1 MDLWG
6 FSSGDD
12 VREQG
17 TRRREARAR
26 EVRVFSVSYSR
37 SADPFDT
44 GGTLG
49 VRLMTP
55 IAAGAAGYWL
65 QNRMEESPEEL
76 GH

>member
-1 MDLWG
+1 M
-6 FSSGDD
+6 S
-12 VREQG
+12 RQG

-37 SADPFDT
+37 SAGPFDT

-55 IAAGAAGYWL
+55 LIAAGYWRL